1 MWSLTRD
8 GKEFGY
14 HARTKEDIIKAKKWY
29 IDDHVKAEAAALQL
43 RLWNETQTKIL
54 ESEAQEI
61 ARETLE
67 DIIGYKEVFNEKL

>member
-8 GKEFGY
+8 GQEFGY
-14 HARTKEDIIKAKKWY
+14 HARTKADIIKYKNWY
-29 IDDHVKAEAAALQL
+29 IDDRVQAEAAALQL
-43 RLWNETQTKIL
+43 RLWTETQTQIL

-67 DIIGYKEVFNEKL
+67 EIIGYKEVFNEQL